1 MTDIH
6 CHILPGVDD
15 GAEKVEQSVEMAR
28 MAWQSGVHTII
39 ATPHCNLPG
48 ETGNYRS
55 GAMTRR
61 FNTLQKA
68 VDEAGIPVKILP
80 GAEVLG
86 TPQVPQLLDEKK
98 LITLAGSR
106 YLLVEFFFDEHLSQ
120 MDFLLEAIAARGYVP
135 VIAHPERYE
144 AVQQAPHVVARWFH
158 HGYVIQLNKGSILGR
173 LGRRTETCAHW
184 LLTRGLAHVVAS
196 DAHSDQYRTPHMS
209 QLVRLLEAEYGG
221 PYTDILLRTNPG
233 NIARNLPMLQADEP

>member
-28 MAWQSGVHTII
+28 MAWQSGVRTII

-173 LGRRTETCAHW
+173 LGTAGGDLRPLAAGAGACPRGGQRRTLRPVPHAPHVPAGTPAGSRVRRAVHRHSAAHQS
-184 LLTRGLAHVVAS
+184 RQHRPQPAYA
-196 DAHSDQYRTPHMS
+196 A
-209 QLVRLLEAEYGG
+209 GG
-221 PYTDILLRTNPG
+221 
-233 NIARNLPMLQADEP
+233 